1 MCYFWL
7 PEMSVPFFS
16 IILPTYN
23 RASLL
28 PGSIGSV
35 IKQSYQGWELVVVD
49 DGSTDNTQD
58 VVKSFND
65 PRIKYVYQNN
75 SERSAAR
82 NKGIDYASGTWICFL
97 DSDDEY
103 LPEHLEVLNIFLM
116 NNSAPRFIVTGSI
129 IDYKHSQKKHPLMD
143 KNANQL
149 IELATKF
156 VLMNSICVHKQLLE
170 KERFNTSYSLWEDTH
185 LWLRIAAQYPV
196 YQIAQYTVVQH
207 VHEQGTVV
215 QGMKKIRKEEAY
227 QYVNAIQDLR
237 DKHAA
242 LFEGKLPPNFFNQ
255 YIDSKYRMY
264 VYQARQNRQF
274 RVASQLWMKAWKH
287 RPSWYLVTEFPKI
300 ALNFINI
307 GLHAR

>member
-1 MCYFWL
+1 M
-7 PEMSVPFFS
+7 
-16 IILPTYN
+16 
-23 RASLL
+23 